1 MSVKPLTRS
10 QVLAQELKERFDE
23 FGVLPV
29 RADAFE
35 FKKARF
41 VRDVRTKIDELKSF
55 DPGTAYMFEMMLAAN
70 ERAYQKIDSLY
81 KCAKDNLGYFK
92 SNIVLELNYIMSR
105 STSPDVN
112 LDFDF
117 LHGLVEKYDDSI
129 DIYNYVASLLQDF
142 GYFYLA
148 DEVLERGNK
157 LANPILESERLG
169 NRKVLGFLERYGV
182 SEVSIINY
190 RNTVRDFLIKEGLG
204 RASGSMYILPD
215 FDGDSVLV
223 TTVNTGLPAEINEDM
238 EDDFTDFMID
248 SDISSYLLSLTSVHF
263 VTEEKYD

>member
-10 QVLAQELKERFDE
+10 QVLAQELKDRFDE

-41 VRDVRTKIDELKSF
+41 VRDVRSKIDELKKS
-55 DPGTAYMFEMMLAAN
+55 DIGTAYMFEMMLAAH
-70 ERAYQKIDSLY
+70 EGAYQNIDALH
-81 KCAKDNLGYFK
+81 KCAKDNLGYFN
-92 SNIVLELNYIMSR
+92 SNVVLELNYVMSR
-105 STSPDVN
+105 AMSPDIN
-112 LDFDF
+112 LEIDFF
-117 LHGLVEKYDDSI
+117 QSLVEKYYDSV
-129 DIYNYVASLLQDF
+129 DVYSCVATLFQDF

-148 DEVLERGNK
+148 DEVLERGVK
-157 LANPILESERLG
+157 LQSQTLESQRIG
-169 NRKVLGFLERYGV
+169 NRRLLDFLKRYDV
-182 SEVSIINY
+182 SEVIIRNY
-190 RNTVRDFLIKEGLG
+190 RHTVRDFIIKEGLG
-204 RASGSMYILPD
+204 RASGSMYVLPD

-223 TTVNTGLPAEINEDM
+223 TTVNTGLPAEVNEEV

-248 SDISSYLLSLTSVHF
+248 SDISPYLLSLTSVNF